1 MVGVQRAFLI
11 MMIAILILAG
21 FVLLF
26 VGGEALVRG
35 SVGVAR
41 KVGMSELIIGLTLVG
56 FGTSLPE
63 MVTSL
68 QALSTGAVGLSV
80 GNVIGSNVAN
90 VLLVIGAAALVAPIL
105 TQPRALARDGIF
117 MVAVTILF
125 AVLVYF
131 DLFTRAAGIALVALL
146 LFYLVGSII
155 LDRRGNSAAA
165 TMHAEEAEE
174 FDADDPIWISLLLT
188 LGGIAGVIFGARFL
202 VDGGS
207 QAARLFGVSETVI
220 GISIVAIGTSLPE
233 LVTAIMAARKGKA
246 DVALGNVLGSN
257 VFNILGILGVSAIV
271 YPFSL
276 LNGGFVYGLEQL
288 RSVETA
294 LYSGSLVTWTDM
306 GALIL
311 SVFLLGLFAF
321 TGRRIARLEGLILL
335 AGYFLYMA
343 LRFELIPTFSLGV

>member
-1 MVGVQRAFLI
+1 
-11 MMIAILILAG
+11 MIAVLILAG

-26 VGGEALVRG
+26 IGGEALVRG

-41 KVGMSELIIGLTLVG
+41 KLGLSEFIIGVTLIG

-68 QALSTGAVGLSV
+68 EALSQGSVGLSV

-90 VLLVIGAAALVAPIL
+90 VLLVIGAAALITPIL
-105 TQPRALARDGIF
+105 TQPRALARDGLF
-117 MVAVTILF
+117 MVAVTVLF
-125 AVLVYF
+125 VALVYF
-131 DLFTRAAGIALVALL
+131 DLFTRIIGIALVFLL
-146 LFYLVGSII
+146 LLYLVGSVL
-155 LDRRGNSAAA
+155 LDRRESSAAA
-165 TMHAEEAEE
+165 AVHAGEAEE
-174 FDADDPIWISLLLT
+174 FDHNDPLWLAVILA

-233 LVTAIMAARKGKA
+233 LVTAIVAARKGNA

-257 VFNILGILGVSAIV
+257 VFNVLGILGVSAIV
-271 YPFSL
+271 YPFSV
-276 LNGGFVYGLEQL
+276 LNGGIVHGLEVPL
-288 RSVETA
+288 AVEA
-294 LYSGSLVTWTDM
+294 MQYAGALVTWTDI
-306 GALIL
+306 GAITL

-321 TGRRIARLEGLILL
+321 TGKRIARWEGAILL
-335 AGYFLYMA
+335 AGYVLYMG
-343 LRFELIPTFSLGV
+343 LRFELIPTFNLGF